1 MQENTKQLVNSIT
14 TGEHSQEATDFVKQC
29 VDHVEATR
37 GPSKYTQAVR
47 DALQRQA
54 DAITVQY
61 KDKLE
66 SFFREHPSAEG
77 CILNKD
83 GTVMETG
90 PFRPVGKF
98 TEFFP
103 ISGKTST

>member
-1 MQENTKQLVNSIT
+1 MQKSTDQLVNSIT

-77 CILNKD
+77 CILSKD

-98 TEFFP
+98 TDL
-103 ISGKTST
+103 